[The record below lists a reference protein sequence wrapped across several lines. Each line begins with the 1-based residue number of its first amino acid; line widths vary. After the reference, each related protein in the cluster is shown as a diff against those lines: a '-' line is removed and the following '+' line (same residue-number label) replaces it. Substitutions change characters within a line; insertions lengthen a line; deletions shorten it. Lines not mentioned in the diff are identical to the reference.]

1 MNKPTA
7 GRQWTALI
15 LLLAGLIVAG
25 SIAAVAAFGGEA
37 PIAPAPSVDP
47 TSAPVVTPEPSQG
60 PVVTPAPEPSD
71 EPTAEPTAKPEP
83 TDEPEPTAKP
93 EPTDGVDAM
102 PITVDLETLTPHDVT
117 IDIVD
122 DTFSVVDAVSGTP
135 SASASVEPYTLKVE
149 NIDPRTLR
157 LTWVDRPGDNRLA
170 LYIDREASRFLMVQ
184 PEHDTQGDTVVHD
197 RVLIL
202 TFRDAIDADDIETF
216 LQEGLDTPG

>member
-83 TDEPEPTAKP
+83 TAEP

-170 LYIDREASRFLMVQ
+170 LYIDREANRFLMVQ